1 MAFSS
6 FYFEQNEE
14 KLLEKEFSKG
24 KIIFE
29 VDRSINNKTFVL
41 EQTNIKGRS
50 NEIMNIECF
59 PSE

>member
-1 MAFSS
+1 MAFSF

-29 VDRSINNKTFVL
+29 VDRSINNKTIVL
-41 EQTNIKGRS
+41 ELTNIKGRS

>member
-1 MAFSS
+1 MAFSF

-59 PSE
+59 FSE